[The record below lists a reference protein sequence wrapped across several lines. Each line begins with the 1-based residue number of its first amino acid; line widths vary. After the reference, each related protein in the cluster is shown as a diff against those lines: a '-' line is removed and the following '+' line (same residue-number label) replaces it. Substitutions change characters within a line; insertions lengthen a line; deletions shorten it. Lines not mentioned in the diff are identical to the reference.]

1 MDGPGRRMVGG
12 GSAARNP
19 QPPWGARI
27 MNREDQEVLTRT
39 SAGTPMGDLLRRYW
53 LPVLLSTELQAGG
66 AIRRLR
72 RLGDDLV
79 IARAPDG
86 TLVALAA
93 RCPHRGAS
101 LHLGH
106 NEPGGLRCIYHGWKL
121 DPRGQCV
128 EMPNEPEPD
137 RFCARVKTRAY
148 ACRERG
154 GVVWLHMGPEGG
166 TPPLPDLEWNLDTRC
181 PAHLHASVRD
191 CNWVQAM
198 EGDLDSSHIG
208 VLHARFDDASAPTV
222 PGAAMP
228 GSWAT
233 GMRMVRGLGSP
244 HLEVVDTAYGALY
257 TARRPREDGTDYHR
271 VHPFLFPCH
280 TMLGGAGERG
290 QLSFNGKCWVPI
302 DDTHTW
308 MLDWHYRPESPWT
321 EAERAAIERARYPF
335 PAGEEPGPEHD
346 YGRDRSLEGTRMFWG
361 VLSNPLQDRAV
372 EESMGAIANRDG
384 EHLGPAD
391 AMIIRVRKRLLAAAR
406 ALRDDGE
413 LPPGVETPQLYRV
426 RPVGMVLPQG
436 ADWVRATQGAR
447 DAWSLQP

>member
-1 MDGPGRRMVGG
+1 
-12 GSAARNP
+12 
-19 QPPWGARI
+19 

-39 SAGTPMGDLLRRYW
+39 SAGTPMGELLRRYW
-53 LPVLLSTELQAGG
+53 LPVLLSAELTAGG
-66 AIRRLR
+66 PIRRIR

-79 IARAPDG
+79 LARAPDG
-86 TLVALAA
+86 TIVALAA

-128 EMPNEPEPD
+128 EMPNEPEQN
-137 RFCARVKTRAY
+137 RFCAQVQTRAY
-148 ACRERG
+148 ASRERG
-154 GVVWLHMGPEGG
+154 GVVWLYLGAGDA
-166 TPPLPDLEWNLDTRC
+166 PPSLPDLEWNLDARC
-181 PAHLHASVRD
+181 PAYLHASERA

-208 VLHARFDDASAPTV
+208 VLHARFDAPDGPTV

-228 GSWAT
+228 GSWAR
-233 GMRMVRGLGSP
+233 GMRMVRELGAP
-244 HLEVVDTAYGALY
+244 LLDVVDTAYGALY

-280 TMLGGAGERG
+280 TMLGGVGEPGR
-290 QLSFNGKCWVPI
+290 LSFNGKCWVPI

-308 MLDWHYRPESPWT
+308 MLDWHYRPGSPWSDD
-321 EAERAAIERARYPF
+321 ERAAIEHARYPF
-335 PAGEEPGPEHD
+335 PAGEEPGPECD
-346 YGRDRSLEGTRMFWG
+346 YGRDRGLEGTRMFFG

-372 EESMGAIANRDG
+372 EESMGAIADRSG

-406 ALRDDGE
+406 ALRDEGVA
-413 LPPGVETPQLYRV
+413 PPGVESPRLYRV
-426 RPVGMVLPQG
+426 RPVGAVLPPG
-436 ADWVRATQGAR
+436 ADWVRATQDAR